1 MTQMYLAQKLDPL
14 PSTDLI
20 RKIRKDVYHEIETI
34 DDAFGFM
41 PKDEEDR
48 TDSLMDQLDDA
59 GVGESVGND
68 QGKENTVVGGVAD
81 TVVSSDGVARVQLA
95 ATNGL
100 PWTCKICSKKNQG
113 TTNKC
118 IVCGRLQS
126 SGPIKTSKFMSLKVK
141 GEKGL
146 PSSSTLSRSQRMG
159 AAANR
164 ATTLPAG
171 SARNAIKNQRNK
183 NNKKN
188 QKKPSTWG
196 GRGKTMGTTQ
206 KRAIGSHAPID
217 TLIV

>member
-1 MTQMYLAQKLDPL
+1 
-14 PSTDLI
+14 
-20 RKIRKDVYHEIETI
+20 
-34 DDAFGFM
+34 
-41 PKDEEDR
+41 
-48 TDSLMDQLDDA
+48 
-59 GVGESVGND
+59 
-68 QGKENTVVGGVAD
+68 
-81 TVVSSDGVARVQLA
+81 
-95 ATNGL
+95 
-100 PWTCKICSKKNQG
+100 
-113 TTNKC
+113 
-118 IVCGRLQS
+118 
-126 SGPIKTSKFMSLKVK
+126 
-141 GEKGL
+141 
-146 PSSSTLSRSQRMG
+146 MG